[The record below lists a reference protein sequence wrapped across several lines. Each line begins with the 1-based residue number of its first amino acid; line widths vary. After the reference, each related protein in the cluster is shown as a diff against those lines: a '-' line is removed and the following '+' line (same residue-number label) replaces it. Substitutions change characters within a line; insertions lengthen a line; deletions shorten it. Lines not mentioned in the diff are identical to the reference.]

1 MSAEPAA
8 PAAPAAPRP
17 PQYTP
22 PDNLPATIKE
32 LPGTR
37 SGPAKALKKSIGSVL
52 AELAKE
58 DKFSVPEGQTVDGM
72 AETFALQIE
81 RAVWDTHPSVKGQ
94 KEYIQQMRTLS
105 FNLKSNAELV
115 QGLLDGRH
123 TPPTLAVMTS
133 AQLASAEQQRETA
146 ELIAKAEKQSTLPPQ
161 DLGRPRVRRTHKGD
175 ELVEDESMANASDEP
190 PPQPPGGGGGT
201 GASSRRSAAEPAGKD
216 TAARPIKNEPGAA
229 EHTASASPPV
239 DGDQRSPSQSNFDIG
254 KVFSSVR
261 SSSVSHPRRPSAQ
274 TPSGPGEDADVDRM
288 LQEDNESPP
297 YSPTEETQ
305 DPSIIWRGRLS
316 MSSIADFPATA
327 KHIAGADF
335 KHWGPWNELIPATMS
350 VAGRI
355 PEKSATT
362 YLCELRYSDVT
373 DVIVVNLEP
382 ATQDSRA
389 EFDAM
394 INYFLSKN
402 RFGVVG
408 NKAAGNVRDTYLIP
422 LAPGDNNNLPE
433 FVYNLAENNIPKV
446 RTEAMML
453 AAFVYRT
460 EADTVSKLKEK
471 QGATPT
477 PLMTTPTP
485 GNGPQRSGSIS
496 GPGFSPATPQAGP
509 FNGPTMS
516 QTPVPIPHIPYS
528 RPQSQT
534 QAQSPAQGNPHIPP
548 QYQQQ
553 PQVPAQATPTPPQ
566 PAAPVAGPPSGQPQ
580 QQQPLP
586 PQPDQMSEAQK
597 HAAQRAGQAVA
608 HEVLGP
614 QLITAPT
621 LQFLLPQAWKMS
633 RREWEVVR
641 NLFEREPKAK
651 DDLQCLAHLLEKEG
665 KAPGAPGG
673 APAGGAVPVP
683 APGPSSAAS
692 APAPT
697 AAPGNAAGSSAAA

>member
-1 MSAEPAA
+1 V
-8 PAAPAAPRP
+8 
-17 PQYTP
+17 
-22 PDNLPATIKE
+22 
-32 LPGTR
+32 
-37 SGPAKALKKSIGSVL
+37 KKSVGTVL
-52 AELAKE
+52 GELVKE
-58 DKFSVPEGQTVDGM
+58 DQVQLPEGQTVDSM

-81 RAVWDTHPSVKGQ
+81 RAVWDTHPSVKGS
-94 KEYIQQMRTLS
+94 KEYIQQRRTLQY
-105 FNLKSNAELV
+105 NLKSNSELV
-115 QGLLDGRH
+115 QGLLEGRH

-133 AQLASAEQQRETA
+133 AQLASAEQQREDA
-146 ELIAKAEKQSTLPPQ
+146 ELIAKAEAQSTLPPQ

-175 ELVEDESMANASDEP
+175 ELVEDESMANVSDEP
-190 PPQPPGGGGGT
+190 PPQPPGGGGGA
-201 GASSRRSAAEPAGKD
+201 GASSRRSITGSTAGKD
-216 TAARPIKNEPGAA
+216 AAPPIKNEPGAA
-229 EHTASASPPV
+229 EQTASAAPPV
-239 DGDQRSPSQSNFDIG
+239 EGDQRSPSQSNFDIG

-274 TPSGPGEDADVDRM
+274 TASGPGEDADVDRM
-288 LQEDNESPP
+288 LQEDNDSPP
-297 YSPTEETQ
+297 YSPTEETH

-335 KHWGPWNELIPATMS
+335 KHWGSWNELIPGTMS

-382 ATQDSRA
+382 ATQESRP

-408 NKAAGNVRDTYLIP
+408 TKAAGNVRDTYLIP
-422 LAPGDNNNLPE
+422 LAPGDNSNLPE

-460 EADTVSKLKEK
+460 DQETVAKLKEK

-477 PLMTTPTP
+477 PLMTTPVP
-485 GNGPQRSGSIS
+485 GNAQRSGSIS

-516 QTPVPIPHIPYS
+516 QTPVPIPQIPYS
-528 RPQSQT
+528 RPQSQAQ
-534 QAQSPAQGNPHIPP
+534 QAQSPPQGNPHIPP

-553 PQVPAQATPTPPQ
+553 AQATPTPPQ
-566 PAAPVAGPPSGQPQ
+566 PGAPVAGPPAAG
-580 QQQPLP
+580 QPLP
-586 PQPDQMSEAQK
+586 SQPDQMSEAQK

-665 KAPGAPGG
+665 KAPGAPPSG
-673 APAGGAVPVP
+673 APGS
-683 APGPSSAAS
+683 SSAVAAA
-692 APAPT
+692 APA
-697 AAPGNAAGSSAAA
+697 AAPGTAAGPSTSATA